1 MCISL
6 AKRLQETPLIS
17 ILIPLHVP
25 LLSSGGVI
33 FKCVCVF
40 QADFHRGH
48 PQEPVPGTG
57 LQVPLQRSD
66 AGADAAGECP
76 DRPPRAP
83 V

>member
-1 MCISL
+1 M
-6 AKRLQETPLIS
+6 QETPLIS
-17 ILIPLHVP
+17 ILIPVHMP
-25 LLSSGGVI
+25 LPGSAGVI

-48 PQEPVPGTG
+48 PQEQVPGAG

-66 AGADAAGECP
+66 ASTDTAGERP
-76 DRPPRAP
+76 DRPTRAP